1 MQEIKL
7 YTKKNMEDI
16 VIPIN
21 NATDFNEHFP
31 ETVYKYRDWDNEN
44 HKKIITSQELFF
56 PSFESLNDP
65 FDGKLPF
72 MFDNSGIDKKTYKK
86 ELRKNNPFEYN
97 NLTKNKIDEKYRNF
111 QSGKDWKSML
121 KYHIEFVNS
130 IYGIMSLSESATITP
145 MWAHYGNNHSG
156 IAIGFNLFELH
167 KIVQGTISR
176 IKYTEEPVKIP
187 FGNTED
193 IYSYQNLFFTKSPE
207 WSYEK
212 EIRILKTHFSNKK
225 IQLNKN
231 TISEIVFGMNAEAKN
246 IEEIKSITNKNF
258 ENVTFFKVYKNNKKS
273 VLDIKPI

>member
-1 MQEIKL
+1 MYKEEALKL
-7 YTKKNMEDI
+7 
-16 VIPIN
+16 
-21 NATDFNEHFP
+21 FP
-31 ETVYKYRDWDNEN
+31 SILYKYRDWNNEY
-44 HKKIITSQELFF
+44 HKKIITNQELFF

-86 ELRKNNPFEYN
+86 ELRKNNSFEYG
-97 NLTKNKIDEKYRNF
+97 NLTKKKIDEMYRNF
-111 QSGKDWKSML
+111 RSGKDWKSML

-156 IAIGFNLFELH
+156 IAIGFNLNELQ
-167 KIVQGTISR
+167 KIVEGTISR

-193 IYSYQNLFFTKSPE
+193 VNRYLDLFFTKSPE

-258 ENVTFFKVYKNNKKS
+258 ENVKFYKIDRDKQEFKLN
-273 VLDIKPI
+273 IKPI

>member
-1 MQEIKL
+1 M
-7 YTKKNMEDI
+7 
-16 VIPIN
+16 
-21 NATDFNEHFP
+21 
-31 ETVYKYRDWDNEN
+31 
-44 HKKIITSQELFF
+44 FF

-86 ELRKNNPFEYN
+86 ELRKNNPFEYD
-97 NLTKNKIDEKYRNF
+97 NLTKKKIDEMYRNF

-145 MWAHYGNNHSG
+145 MWAHYGKNHEG
-156 IAIGFNLFELH
+156 IAIGFNLNELQ
-167 KIVQGTISR
+167 KIVDGTISR

-193 IYSYQNLFFTKSPE
+193 VYSYQNLFFTKSPE

-212 EIRILKTHFSNKK
+212 EIRILKTGFSNKK
-225 IQLNKN
+225 IKLY
-231 TISEIVFGMNAEAKN
+231 N
-246 IEEIKSITNKNF
+246 IRNCFWYECRS
-258 ENVTFFKVYKNNKKS
+258 KKYRR
-273 VLDIKPI
+273 DKKYNQ

>member
-1 MQEIKL
+1 
-7 YTKKNMEDI
+7 MEDI

-56 PSFESLNDP
+56 PSFESLNDT

-130 IYGIMSLSESATITP
+130 IYGVMSLSESATITP

>member
-1 MQEIKL
+1 M
-7 YTKKNMEDI
+7 
-16 VIPIN
+16 
-21 NATDFNEHFP
+21 A
-31 ETVYKYRDWDNEN
+31 
-44 HKKIITSQELFF
+44 
-56 PSFESLNDP
+56 
-65 FDGKLPF
+65 
-72 MFDNSGIDKKTYKK
+72 
-86 ELRKNNPFEYN
+86 
-97 NLTKNKIDEKYRNF
+97 
-111 QSGKDWKSML
+111 
-121 KYHIEFVNS
+121 
-130 IYGIMSLSESATITP
+130 LSESATITP